1 MSLIISI
8 EGNIGS
14 GKSTIIEY
22 LKQKYSDSNIIFLPE
37 PIEEWDK
44 IKDENDNTI
53 LKKFYNDQKKYS
65 FAFQMMAYISRLD
78 ILRKTIKEN
87 PTKIIISERSLFTD
101 KYVFAK
107 MLYDSGNMES
117 VEYQIYNNWFNSL
130 IDLAPLHKMIYLKT
144 DPKIS
149 FSRILK
155 RNRTGEDNIPFDY
168 IENCHKYHND
178 MYDLITIEKKII
190 DCTTDCTM
198 DKSYFDHISKQII
211 DSTPTYN
218 IDNISDNQ
226 DKFCFDSISK

>member
-1 MSLIISI
+1 MSLIISV

-14 GKSTIIEY
+14 GKSTILEY
-22 LKQKYSDSNIIFLPE
+22 LKKKYNNDNSIVFLQE
-37 PIEEWDK
+37 PISEWEK
-44 IKDENDNTI
+44 IKDDNNNTI
-53 LKKFYNDQKKYS
+53 LTKFYNDQKKYS

-107 MLYDSGNMES
+107 MLFDSSNMET

-149 FSRILK
+149 FDRIIK
-155 RNRTGEDNIPFDY
+155 RSRTGENNIPFEY

-178 MYDLITIEKKII
+178 MYDLINVEKKTI
-190 DCTTDCTM
+190 DCTNDFTNDNL
-198 DKSYFDHISKQII
+198 YFEQISKQIM
-211 DSTPTYN
+211 N
-218 IDNISDNQ
+218 
-226 DKFCFDSISK
+226 FL

>member
-1 MSLIISI
+1 MSLIISV

-14 GKSTIIEY
+14 GKSTILEY
-22 LKQKYSDSNIIFLPE
+22 LKKKYNNDNIVFLQE
-37 PIEEWDK
+37 PISEWEK
-44 IKDENDNTI
+44 IKDDNNNTI
-53 LKKFYNDQKKYS
+53 LTKFYNDQKKYS

-107 MLYDSGNMES
+107 MLFDSSNMET

-149 FSRILK
+149 FDRIIK
-155 RNRTGEDNIPFDY
+155 RSRTGENNIPFEY

-178 MYDLITIEKKII
+178 MYDLINVEKKTI
-190 DCTTDCTM
+190 DCTNDFTNDNL
-198 DKSYFDHISKQII
+198 YFEQISKQIM
-211 DSTPTYN
+211 D
-218 IDNISDNQ
+218 
-226 DKFCFDSISK
+226 FL

>member
-14 GKSTIIEY
+14 GKSTILEY
-22 LKQKYSDSNIIFLPE
+22 LKKKGNNDIVFLQE
-37 PIEEWDK
+37 PISEWDK
-44 IKDENDNTI
+44 IKDDNNNTI
-53 LKKFYNDQKKYS
+53 LTKFYENQKKYS

-87 PTKIIISERSLFTD
+87 PNKIIISERSLFTD

-107 MLYDSGNMES
+107 MLFDSNNMES

-144 DPKIS
+144 DPKVS
-149 FSRILK
+149 FDRIIK
-155 RNRTGEDNIPFDY
+155 RSRTGENNIPFEY

-178 MYDLITIEKKII
+178 MYELINVEKKN
-190 DCTTDCTM
+190 D
-198 DKSYFDHISKQII
+198 
-211 DSTPTYN
+211 
-218 IDNISDNQ
+218 
-226 DKFCFDSISK
+226 